1 MKIRSA
7 LLLLSLGSLAC
18 ATQSA
23 YQDPAADQRERE
35 LSPLSAS
42 LFPGDAD
49 VLPDDQIRA
58 ILDASPELPVPSR
71 IALLHLQHQSAA
83 RFWGYGPYWT
93 ALLPGTRQLIATSLS
108 EVLEASSRVST
119 ASFLPSFLLPE
130 KPSVAHLREAAAR
143 YQADA
148 VFVFKS
154 DCQAY
159 ERYRMFRASEAKAFC
174 NVEAA
179 LLDIR
184 TGIVPLTAQVLRDF
198 TVKKNSS
205 DANMIETV
213 RRAETEALQA
223 ALGEAGSLIVAAM
236 EARR

>member
-1 MKIRSA
+1 MIRTA
-7 LLLLSLGSLAC
+7 LLTLSLLSLAC
-18 ATQSA
+18 ATSST

-35 LSPLSAS
+35 MSALSAS
-42 LFPGDAD
+42 LFPGDAE
-49 VLPDDQIRA
+49 VLADDQIRA

-93 ALLPGTRQLIATSLS
+93 ALLPGTRQLLATSLS
-108 EVLEASSRVST
+108 EVLEASNRVST

-184 TGIVPLTAQVLRDF
+184 TGIVPFTAQVLRDF

-205 DANMIETV
+205 DANMVETV
-213 RRAETEALQA
+213 
-223 ALGEAGSLIVAAM
+223 
-236 EARR
+236 